1 MQSPYRVLGIPEDA
15 PEADVECAYKS
26 LVQGLAPGNFPFNQR
41 ARQQAEQ
48 CLKAIE
54 EAFAT
59 ISDTTKLNDY
69 KRRQIDGTSGSGTT
83 HPRLGQLCVASGM
96 ISVEQLEEAVK
107 AQFDTGLPLGEILED
122 KQFLSHAELEGL
134 LLGQDLIDIDSTCS
148 DPSALRLIGLRLAS
162 EDMVLVAQ
170 MEKKVRDVPIHNIFL
185 DRGWLEPEV
194 ATALAL

>member
-15 PEADVECAYKS
+15 PELDVERAYQS
-26 LVQGLAPGNFPFNQR
+26 LVQRLELSNFQFNEK
-41 ARQQAEQ
+41 ARTQAER
-48 CLKAIE
+48 CLKAAE

-59 ISDTTKLNDY
+59 ISDASKLDHFRKLRSEEESTKG
-69 KRRQIDGTSGSGTT
+69 IT
-83 HPRLGQLCVASGM
+83 HPRLGQLCVASGI

-107 AQFDTGLPLGEILED
+107 EQFDTGMPLGEILED

-134 LLGQDLIDIDSTCS
+134 LLGQDLIDIDSNYD
-148 DPSALRLIGLRLAS
+148 DPEAQRLIGLRLAS

-170 MEKKVRDVPIHNIFL
+170 MEKKVRDIPIHSIFV

-194 ATALAL
+194 ALALAL